1 MEKEYFK
8 EERNMITSNIVKLL
22 NEMVMEDS
30 IAKRKELFDKII
42 DDSMEER
49 SSKKDLEIPVFM
61 RKGA

>member
-1 MEKEYFK
+1 
-8 EERNMITSNIVKLL
+8 MITSNIVKLL